1 MLGDRD
7 ALFGSHQQPL
17 PPAFLFCFFPEEPAA
32 SILGLRAAL
41 ESRQT
46 TLIPVHEEASDSRG
60 SGCAPLVNL
69 TTNGS
74 VLAVPEMTIMSLFQ
88 KVVRT
93 NLLCS
98 APLTLPIFPD
108 KSPI

>member
-1 MLGDRD
+1 MPHGPRESNLD
-7 ALFGSHQQPL
+7 PL
-17 PPAFLFCFFPEEPAA
+17 QEQVVFLPAA
-32 SILGLRAAL
+32 PLMNHPASIVFMAKTVSQGLGY
-41 ESRQT
+41 
-46 TLIPVHEEASDSRG
+46 
-60 SGCAPLVNL
+60 APLVTL

-74 VLAVPEMTIMSLFQ
+74 VLPVPEMTIMSLFQ
-88 KVVRT
+88 EVVRT